1 MLPLPGG
8 FMKLIQNLAE
18 LKKGDTVIV
27 KDNTKFYACG
37 FARVFGDVFSVDQEN
52 PNFTIR
58 CKETGSIETISIDNG
73 TIFLIS

>member
-1 MLPLPGG
+1 
-8 FMKLIQNLAE
+8 MKLIRNLAE

-27 KDNTKFYACG
+27 KDNAKFYACG
-37 FARVFGDVFSVDQEN
+37 FARVFGDVFSVDQGN

-58 CKETGSIETISIDNG
+58 CRETGSFETISIDNG

>member
-1 MLPLPGG
+1 
-8 FMKLIQNLAE
+8 MKLIQNIAE

-27 KDNTKFYACG
+27 KGNAKFYARG
-37 FARVFGDVFSVDQEN
+37 FARVLGDVFSVDHGN

-58 CKETGSIETISIDNG
+58 CRETGSIETISIDNG